1 MSKIDRFAPHID
13 ITGFFGG
20 KASKEKYNTY
30 KNYFEPQTASA
41 ARLFRAVA
49 GTGLKLT

>member
-30 KNYFEPQTASA
+30 KNILNRKLPLQPACLG
-41 ARLFRAVA
+41 RLQ
-49 GTGLKLT
+49 GQD